1 MSGENYVAS
10 WGDAHRYS
18 PAPRHRR
25 RLIAGWI
32 RRLRFAD
39 CLDAGCAQPYLL
51 EKLYRRRIAAYGCDV
66 SDEVIRQNRIRFPY
80 ARFEQFDLV
89 RQVWPGGRRFD
100 LVVCSEALEHVEDW
114 EAALANLTKMCR
126 RHLLIT
132 VPGGKI
138 RPIDRHIGHLRHFS
152 GDELSTA
159 LRAHGMDVIR
169 FRRWGWPVHSLYKH
183 AINGV
188 MPRSVYRSF
197 GEKRYGFAKKLFSQ
211 IINIAF
217 YVNDVFPWGTQL
229 LILTQR
235 RDPGRFDGSLQEK
248 RRCGENAAGE
258 MDCQRGSQ

>member
-1 MSGENYVAS
+1 
-10 WGDAHRYS
+10 
-18 PAPRHRR
+18 
-25 RLIAGWI
+25 
-32 RRLRFAD
+32 
-39 CLDAGCAQPYLL
+39 
-51 EKLYRRRIAAYGCDV
+51 
-66 SDEVIRQNRIRFPY
+66 
-80 ARFEQFDLV
+80 
-89 RQVWPGGRRFD
+89 
-100 LVVCSEALEHVEDW
+100 
-114 EAALANLTKMCR
+114 
-126 RHLLIT
+126 LIT

-217 YVNDVFPWGTQL
+217 YVNDVFPWGSQL

-248 RRCGENAAGE
+248 RGCGENAAGE